1 MAETEGSEEDKE
13 KKTIHD
19 KINKEYK
26 KAVQI
31 EGTFFGS
38 CFLMF

>member
-31 EGTFFGS
+31 EGNCS
-38 CFLMF
+38 EVVFLMF